1 MLNSQRFYHGKA
13 SVLEFPSYFA
23 CKSIHS
29 SVDVRRS
36 FLDFDF
42 NHSWSLTGLQH
53 WLHLG
58 AGASHCSSVLYLQLL
73 ATRNCKFVLC
83 WFILVDIVLLG
94 LFGYLSS
101 LGSIMMWSI
110 LPRRSTKHSWSHM
123 AAEATWNSFL
133 FLPWMLRTGGA
144 FRVAGPKKRKLQFRR
159 GMPDIFDF
167 FRGACKFVW
176 KVGCQLECQGW
187 SWQVLC
193 KFCVEVGCQ
202 IKCQG
207 SSWQVR
213 CIFRKNQHLE
223 VEILI
228 NCGVSKCLLHFF
240 ESCF

>member
-1 MLNSQRFYHGKA
+1 MFAAHFLTLTLIILDHLPACSIGYIWVLEQVTVVAYSIYNCLQHGTASLYFVDSFLLTSSCWDFLATFHHWEVLWCGRFYQDVQQNTRDHTWQQKQLETHSFFCPGCCGQVA
-13 SVLEFPSYFA
+13 PSVSQGRKRGS
-23 CKSIHS
+23 CN
-29 SVDVRRS
+29 
-36 FLDFDF
+36 FD
-42 NHSWSLTGLQH
+42 
-53 WLHLG
+53 
-58 AGASHCSSVLYLQLL
+58 
-73 ATRNCKFVLC
+73 
-83 WFILVDIVLLG
+83 
-94 LFGYLSS
+94 
-101 LGSIMMWSI
+101 
-110 LPRRSTKHSWSHM
+110 
-123 AAEATWNSFL
+123 AEC
-133 FLPWMLRTGGA
+133 RIG
-144 FRVAGPKKRKLQFRR
+144 

-240 ESCF
+240 ENCF